1 MQVVLESPS
10 ALERQFTIT
19 IPTGD
24 VETEFEAKL
33 AETAKRVRIDGF
45 RPGKVPAKV
54 VRQRYGQAIRQEI
67 VSDLMEKS
75 LGEAL
80 SEHDVKPIGQPKIDD
95 VKFEEGSDFSFKATF
110 EVFPELDPI
119 LVDGDEIEQT
129 TCKVGAAD
137 IKEMIATLRE
147 QRKSWKE
154 SARAASKEGDRVTIN
169 FEGFVDG
176 EAFDGG
182 KGEDH
187 ALILGSGAMIP
198 GFEDGIVGMKKGDS
212 RDIEVTFPE
221 DYQAEELKGKAAT
234 FKIEVTKLERG
245 ELPTVDEAFIQS
257 FGVESGD
264 EKDFKAELKEQMQRE
279 LSLTLKNMNK
289 TKVFDMLLEKNA
301 DTPVPESAIK
311 SEIHTLKHQ
320 AVERF
325 GGGQQ
330 FDPHQLPDELFA
342 EQAERRV
349 RLGILLGAT
358 VKKLGLAADPDR
370 VRALIDEMAAA
381 YDDAEQVVN
390 FYYSNDE
397 NLKQVEALAVEEQV
411 AEKLLESAKAKTI
424 DMSYAD
430 VMKSRQS

>member
-169 FEGFVDG
+169 FEGFVNG

-182 KGEDH
+182 EGVDH
-187 ALILGSGAMIP
+187 ALVLGSGAMIP

-289 TKVFDMLLEKNA
+289 TKVFDVLLEKNA

-330 FDPHQLPDELFA
+330 FDPHQLPDELFT

>member
-19 IPTGD
+19 IPNGD

-45 RPGKVPAKV
+45 RPGKVPASV

-67 VSDLMEKS
+67 VSDLIEKS
-75 LGEAL
+75 LGQAL

-110 EVFPELDPI
+110 EVFPELDPHLI
-119 LVDGDEIEQT
+119 DGDEIEQT
-129 TCKVGAAD
+129 NCKIGATD

-154 SARAASKEGDRVTIN
+154 SAKAASKKGDRVTIN
-169 FEGFVDG
+169 FDGFIDD
-176 EAFDGG
+176 EAFEGG

-187 ALILGSGAMIP
+187 ALVLGSGSMIP
-198 GFEDGIVGMKKGDS
+198 GFEDGIIGMKKGDAK
-212 RDIEVTFPE
+212 DIEVTFPE
-221 DYQAEELKGKAAT
+221 DYHAENLKGKAAI
-234 FKIEVTKLERG
+234 FKISVTKLERG
-245 ELPTVDEAFIQS
+245 ALPAVDEEFIKT
-257 FGVESGD
+257 FGVESGE
-264 EKDFKAELKEQMQRE
+264 EKDFKAQLKEQMGRE

-289 TKVFDMLLEKNA
+289 TRVFDVLLDKNSE
-301 DTPVPESAIK
+301 TPVPESAVK
-311 SEIHTLKHQ
+311 AEIRALKNQ

-330 FDPHQLPDELFA
+330 FEPDQLPDDLFS

-358 VKKLGLAADPDR
+358 VKKLELHADADR
-370 VRALIDEMAAA
+370 VRALVDEMAAA
-381 YDDAEQVVN
+381 YDDPDQVVT

-397 NLKQVEALAVEEQV
+397 NLKQIEALAVEEQV
-411 AEKLLESAKAKTI
+411 AEKLLESAKVKAI

-430 VMKSRQS
+430 VMKSRQG

>member
-137 IKEMIATLRE
+137 IKEMIVTLRE

-187 ALILGSGAMIP
+187 ALVLGSGAMIP

-264 EKDFKAELKEQMQRE
+264 ETDFKAELKEQMQRE

-289 TKVFDMLLEKNA
+289 TKVFDVLLEKNA